1 VVARLGP
8 GSPEPGNPA
17 EVEAL
22 LRMVPVV
29 AFMSELDALVPAPLG
44 SAPLTPAALTK
55 ALAEATEATETTET
69 TEATAAT
76 EAADATPAAH
86 SADATPATPPAHAA
100 DAVHAAH
107 AADAAWLRRVV
118 EALQALQARAEA
130 QADGGLRFLAGTLRH
145 FLEVERIPAA
155 EHPLVVALFAR
166 TDARRRGAPDHPSE
180 VARVLDGW

>member
-8 GSPEPGNPA
+8 GSPEPRNPA

-29 AFMSELDALVPAPLG
+29 AFMTELEALVPAPLG
-44 SAPLTPAALTK
+44 AAPLTPAALTE
-55 ALAEATEATETTET
+55 AL
-69 TEATAAT
+69 T
-76 EAADATPAAH
+76 EAADA
-86 SADATPATPPAHAA
+86 
-100 DAVHAAH
+100 
-107 AADAAWLRRVV
+107 ADAALSAWLARVV
-118 EALQALQARAEA
+118 EALGALQVRAEA
-130 QADGGLRFLAGTLRH
+130 EANGGLRFLAGTLRH

-166 TDARRRGAPDHPSE
+166 TDARRRGAPDHPNE

>member
-44 SAPLTPAALTK
+44 SAPLTPAALTE
-55 ALAEATEATETTET
+55 ALAEATEATEATET
-69 TEATAAT
+69 TEAAEAT

-86 SADATPATPPAHAA
+86 SADATPAVH
-100 DAVHAAH
+100 AVHAAH